1 MLYKSKNRQRDH
13 HLLMVSLEFGC
24 SKPHLS
30 IAMYATHVDL
40 HYISTWHK
48 TKTIHASL
56 ITYVKNE
63 QMLIAIIYL
72 YATSGF

>member
-1 MLYKSKNRQRDH
+1 MLHESKNRQRDH
-13 HLLMVSLEFGC
+13 PMLIASLEFGC

-30 IAMYATHVDL
+30 IAIYAAHVDL
-40 HYISTWHK
+40 HYISTWHE

-72 YATSGF
+72 YLTSGF